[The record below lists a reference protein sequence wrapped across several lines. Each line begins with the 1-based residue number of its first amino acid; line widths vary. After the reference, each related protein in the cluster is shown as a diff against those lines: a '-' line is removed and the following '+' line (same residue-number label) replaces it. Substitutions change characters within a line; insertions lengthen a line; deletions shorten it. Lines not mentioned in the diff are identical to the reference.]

1 MVNKKSKE
9 GAILEIS
16 CGVDIIKID
25 RVKKS
30 LLNHGDSFKAR
41 IYTDKEIK
49 YCESK
54 KSIKE
59 QSYAVRFAA
68 KEATLK
74 ALGVGISGGVELK
87 NVEILNNTYGKPD
100 VLLHGRAREIYEEKG
115 VGSISISLSHC
126 EEYAIAYAV
135 MLVNL
140 KSLGNE
146 RR

>member
-1 MVNKKSKE
+1 MD
-9 GAILEIS
+9 IS
-16 CGVDIIKID
+16 CGVDIVKID

-30 LLNHGDSFKAR
+30 LLKHGDSFKVR
-41 IYTDKEIK
+41 IYTDNEIK

-74 ALGVGISGGVELK
+74 ALGVGISSGVELK
-87 NVEILNNTYGKPD
+87 NVEVLNNMYGKPD
-100 VLLHGRAREIYEEKG
+100 ILLHGRAREIFEEKG
-115 VGSISISLSHC
+115 AGSISISLSHC

-135 MLVNL
+135 MLMKPINDG
-140 KSLGNE
+140 K
-146 RR
+146 